1 MGRAGMVSDDGAWT
15 GQSDAEAS
23 ARRFAVRHEGGM
35 HNVFQDISARSAA
48 EPTFR
53 RRDTKRAKVP

>member
-1 MGRAGMVSDDGAWT
+1 MASDDGAWT

-48 EPTFR
+48 EPTFQ